1 MKLHFCIAMVVVL
14 ATASSAQAV
23 RLVVMG
29 IATNATNSIIPV
41 GEHVVTLG
49 VQVNAADLVGAGTNP
64 VLFVQN
70 LTIEGNGIVPINQ
83 VGTTNKVDVQSVQSS
98 VVDATIQEQSGP
110 SFAPLVQSDLSVSQQ
125 QSLDADSWWYNGGT
139 GILQG
144 TNDDAANVGNLTDS
158 AWQLGPIKYIG
169 PTGFQWTPNGA
180 LGVQAGATAA
190 AATASMNGANAV
202 TGQYMMYSGF
212 YGPNGANSLTGAPL
226 TSQFV
231 NGVLTVP
238 IAQIAT
244 TGNLYLPGSY
254 SNAGGGSIGAPGS
267 GTFIGLIGEGVSNGP
282 TGNGTYNLLGGT
294 PLLDPGVVIP
304 FAAPHPEPSTFVLA
318 GLGAVGMWYVKRRR
332 GRHC

>member
-49 VQVNAADLVGAGTNP
+49 VQVNAADLVGAGTHP

-125 QSLDADSWWYNGGT
+125 QSLDVDSWW
-139 GILQG
+139 
-144 TNDDAANVGNLTDS
+144 
-158 AWQLGPIKYIG
+158 
-169 PTGFQWTPNGA
+169 
-180 LGVQAGATAA
+180 
-190 AATASMNGANAV
+190 
-202 TGQYMMYSGF
+202 
-212 YGPNGANSLTGAPL
+212 
-226 TSQFV
+226 
-231 NGVLTVP
+231 
-238 IAQIAT
+238 
-244 TGNLYLPGSY
+244 
-254 SNAGGGSIGAPGS
+254 
-267 GTFIGLIGEGVSNGP
+267 
-282 TGNGTYNLLGGT
+282 
-294 PLLDPGVVIP
+294 
-304 FAAPHPEPSTFVLA
+304 
-318 GLGAVGMWYVKRRR
+318 
-332 GRHC
+332 